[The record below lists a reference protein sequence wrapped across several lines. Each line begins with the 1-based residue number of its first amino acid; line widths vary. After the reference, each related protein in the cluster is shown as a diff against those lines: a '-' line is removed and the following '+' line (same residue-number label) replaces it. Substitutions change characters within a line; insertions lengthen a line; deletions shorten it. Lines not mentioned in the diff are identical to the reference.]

1 MQVKDYPVVIL
12 AAGKGKRLGNQFGEL
27 NKTLLPL
34 FNEHTILDLLLFQI
48 ISQGV
53 SQVKIITGYKSGN
66 LSSYIKSLKENFKHK
81 RFLASISQL
90 FLSCDIG
97 FYKARK
103 DYIKGPLYTL
113 LTLNKLFPKSSD
125 VQIKSDKFYFTVIP
139 SDTIFYGGIIKQIFS
154 ILIRKEENEAK
165 NLYLEQCHL
174 FVVKIS
180 QQKVKSLIE
189 HQNFSFTSIKI
200 RENNTIKFEKYRKKK
215 TFDEHDYLVLLPVSF
230 VSMAF
235 LKYSK
240 SILGRGINKIID
252 AVENFLKDGNKIR
265 IHTINYD
272 FKGIAPFIDID
283 DLSTYNRVL
292 ELEKNFIIGKI

>member
-1 MQVKDYPVVIL
+1 MQVKDNPAVIL
-12 AAGKGKRLGNQFGEL
+12 AAGKGKRLGNQFGGL

-34 FNEHTILDLLLFQI
+34 FDEHTILDLLLFKI

-53 SQVKIITGYKSGN
+53 SQVKIIAGYKSGN
-66 LSSYIKSLKENFKHK
+66 LSSYIKSLKENFKNK

-90 FLSCDIG
+90 FLNCDIV

-113 LTLNKLFPKSSD
+113 LTLNQLPPISSD
-125 VQIKSDKFYFTVIP
+125 DQFKSDRSYLTVIP
-139 SDTIFYGGIIKQIFS
+139 SDTIFYGDILEQIFS
-154 ILIRKEENEAK
+154 LIINKEGIEAK
-165 NLYLEQCHL
+165 NPDLEQCHL
-174 FVVKIS
+174 FAIKITHLS
-180 QQKVKSLIE
+180 VKSLVE

-200 RENNTIKFEKYRKKK
+200 REDNTIKFEKYRKRKVVN
-215 TFDEHDYLVLLPVSF
+215 EHDYLVLLPVSF
-230 VSMAF
+230 VSREF
-235 LKYSK
+235 IKYSK
-240 SILGRGINKIID
+240 SILGRGITKIID

-272 FKGIAPFIDID
+272 FEGMAPFIDID

-292 ELEKNFIIGKI
+292 ELGKNFMI